1 MAANDSIDQ
10 GRRDLLKGAGAVGVT
25 LAVAPEVFAQDK
37 GAVKD
42 STLEQKMVQYKNGGD
57 TINAYLARPRV
68 DKKVGAVIVI
78 PGIFGLDDYIKETT
92 AQIAQA
98 GLAGLAIDFYSRK
111 GGAPKT
117 DDFAVLRQFVG
128 ENAPDKQIVAD
139 AVAGIAYLKTQ
150 DFTNG
155 KYGITGFC
163 MGGRITLL
171 TAAATSDIVAASPY
185 YGPVK
190 AMGPTN
196 IAPMDVADKIKAAVQ
211 GHYGVEDMNPKPE
224 DVKAFYDKLKATNP
238 HGEYHIYDG
247 AGHAFHT
254 FNRPQSYRPAVASL
268 AWGRTLEF
276 FKKTLA

>member
-1 MAANDSIDQ
+1 MNDTIDQ

-25 LAVAPEVFAQDK
+25 LAVAPEVLAQDK

-42 STLEQKMVQYKNGGD
+42 ASLEQKMVQFKNGGD
-57 TINAYLARPRV
+57 RINAYLARPRV

-98 GLAGLAIDFYSRK
+98 GLAGLALAFYSRK
-111 GGAPKT
+111 APPT
-117 DDFAVLRQFVG
+117 TTDFAVLRPFVN

-139 AVAGIAYLKTQ
+139 ALAAIAFLKKQ
-150 DFTNG
+150 DFTND
-155 KYGITGFC
+155 KFGITGFC

-171 TAAATSDIVAASPY
+171 VAAETSDIRAASPY

-196 IAPMDVADKIKAAVQ
+196 LAPMDVADKIKGAVQ

-224 DVKAFYDKLKATNP
+224 DVKTFYDKLKATNP
-238 HGEYHIYDG
+238 RADYHIYEG

-254 FNRPQSYRPAVASL
+254 FNRPMS
-268 AWGRTLEF
+268 
-276 FKKTLA
+276 

>member
-1 MAANDSIDQ
+1 MNDTIDK
-10 GRRDLLKGAGAVGVT
+10 GRRELLKGAGAVGVT
-25 LAVAPEVFAQDK
+25 LAVAPEILAQDK

-42 STLEQKMVQYKNGGD
+42 ASLEQKMVQYKNGGN
-57 TINAYLARPRV
+57 TINAYLARPRI

-117 DDFAVLRQFVG
+117 DDFAVLRQFVS
-128 ENAPDKQIVAD
+128 ENAPDKQIVDD
-139 AVAGIAYLKTQ
+139 ALAAIAYLKTQ

-171 TAAATSDIVAASPY
+171 VAAATTDIVAASPY

-190 AMGPTN
+190 SGGPTN
-196 IAPMDVADKIKAAVQ
+196 LAPMDVADRIKGAVQ

-224 DVKAFYDKLKATNP
+224 DVKAFYDKLKTTNP
-238 HGEYHIYDG
+238 HADYHIYEG

-254 FNRPQSYRPAVASL
+254 FNRPMSYRPAVATL

>member
-1 MAANDSIDQ
+1 MAANDTMDQ

-25 LAVAPEVFAQDK
+25 LAVAPEVLAQDK

-42 STLEQKMVQYKNGGD
+42 ASLEQKMVQFKNGGD
-57 TINAYLARPRV
+57 TINGYLARPRV

-98 GLAGLAIDFYSRK
+98 GLAGLALDFYSRK
-111 GGAPKT
+111 EPPT
-117 DDFAVLRQFVG
+117 TNDFAVLRPFVN
-128 ENAPDKQIVAD
+128 ENAPDKQIVGD
-139 AVAGIAYLKTQ
+139 ALAAIAYLKKQ
-150 DFTNG
+150 EFTNG
-155 KYGITGFC
+155 KFGITGFC

-171 TAAATSDIVAASPY
+171 VAAATSDILAASPY

-190 AMGPTN
+190 AMGPAN
-196 IAPMDVADKIKAAVQ
+196 LAPMDVADKIKGAVQ

-224 DVKAFYDKLKATNP
+224 DVKAFYDKLKTTNP
-238 HGEYHIYDG
+238 HADYHIYEG

-254 FNRPQSYRPAVASL
+254 FNRPMSYRPTVAAL
-268 AWGRTLEF
+268 AWSRTLEF

>member
-1 MAANDSIDQ
+1 LKMNDTIDQ
-10 GRRDLLKGAGAVGVT
+10 GRRDLLKNAGAVGVT
-25 LAVAPEVFAQDK
+25 LAVAPEVLAQDK

-42 STLEQKMVQYKNGGD
+42 SALEQKMVQFKNGGD
-57 TINAYLARPRV
+57 TINGYLARPHV
-68 DKKVGAVIVI
+68 DKRIGAVIVI

-98 GLAGLAIDFYSRK
+98 GLAALALDFYSRK
-111 GGAPKT
+111 KPPTT
-117 DDFAVLRQFVG
+117 DDFAVLRPFVN
-128 ENAPDKQIVAD
+128 ENAPDKQIVDD
-139 AVAGIAYLKTQ
+139 ALAALAYLKTQ
-150 DFTNG
+150 SFVNG

-171 TAAATSDIVAASPY
+171 TAAASSDIVAASPY

-190 AMGPTN
+190 AMGPAN
-196 IAPMDVADKIKAAVQ
+196 LAPMDVTDKIKAAVQ

-238 HGEYHIYDG
+238 HGEYHIYEG

-254 FNRPQSYRPAVASL
+254 FNRPMSYRPTVAAL
-268 AWGRTLEF
+268 AWSRTLEF